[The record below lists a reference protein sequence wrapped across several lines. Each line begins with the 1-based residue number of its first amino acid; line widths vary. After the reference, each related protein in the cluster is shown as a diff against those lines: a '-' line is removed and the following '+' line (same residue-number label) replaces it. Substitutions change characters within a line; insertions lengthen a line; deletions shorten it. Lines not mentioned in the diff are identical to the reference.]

1 MGGKSTSTSD
11 PKINQLA
18 VQSSSLGLPI
28 TLGWGRGRLK
38 CNLIWYQAFA
48 AIPHTTKQSGGKGL
62 GGKSTNTTYSY
73 TASVIMGLCEGPV
86 QGVRT
91 VYRDKD
97 VYQDHVTTLS
107 WDGVTYGTTTQTA
120 LQQAGLSL
128 ALGAVAQS
136 PWGYATS
143 LYPAQALGYSEIA
156 YVYAQ
161 DYALNDSASMPNHSF
176 EVDFAIQIAGLPDA
190 NPKDIIS
197 DFLTNSAH
205 GVPGWASGLLGDL
218 TDWSNYCLANNL
230 LLSPVLEEQSSASDV
245 LTEWTEATNSA
256 AFWSEGVLKIATFGD
271 AGATANG
278 VTWTPNLSPDY
289 DLTEDDFLPGDDAP
303 VQLEIVDQS
312 DAYNVVQVE
321 FLDRANQYNVAIATA
336 DDNANITAFG
346 QRKQDSTQY
355 HCIADA
361 AIARHSAQL
370 LLQRTLYRRDIYRF
384 KLPWNFVL
392 LEPMDYITL
401 TTTTDELQ
409 LYRQLVQIVS
419 IDEDEDGL
427 LSFTAEGINI
437 GAASAALYHSHSGSA
452 VTVNTSVAPGSVTA
466 PILINAPSALTGMDP
481 EVWCAVSA
489 PSAAWGGCEVWASA
503 DNVHFQKV
511 GRVDGPARVG
521 VTTAALADN
530 VDPDTTHTL
539 SVDLSACAKT
549 LDGTTAANANA
560 GSTLIY
566 VGGELM
572 GYQTATLTSAYHY
585 NLTTLRRG
593 LYGTAHAAH
602 ASGTAFA
609 RLDDAVFRFGY
620 TSLNVG
626 TTIYLKFPSFNVF
639 GAAPEDISTVATYSL
654 ALLDSAHAID
664 WRVIADDAVSDAAA
678 AQAAADAANAELA
691 DIASDGLLTPDEK
704 PRIIYDRDI
713 ITGEQAGID
722 AQATS
727 FGIAT
732 EKTAYD
738 GAITA
743 LTTYLAGLTTPVL
756 WSNLSGNTTIVGA
769 TFRTK
774 FSDVYSAR
782 QTLLNKIAAVAKA
795 RGDQGVTDAAA
806 AQSSANAAASAATTA
821 QSSANAALSQIS
833 NIVANNLL
841 DKSEKPQVVADY
853 NLLLAEQ
860 SGIDAQALAYGITA
874 EKTNYDNGLSALT
887 TYLTGLSPAYNSYTT
902 DTAITR
908 STFISTFQTAY
919 TAKTALLNAIAAKA
933 GTLAAWAGVSGA
945 GKPADNATQNVDGAN
960 MIPDPLGFTGGALLN
975 GAVYATLNASGR
987 PVERKA
993 IQLAFGANALGQFGP
1008 RIPVIPGETLYLQYV
1023 VKSDGGTTESCNASY
1038 SYFDAAGGALGA
1050 VNLSGATSRTL
1061 ASVSSAWT
1069 IVQTSFAVPS
1079 TAAAIIVY
1087 VERPAFTGFSFFIGE
1102 PFLGRAQPGSTI
1114 GAPAGTPVASISAND
1129 VASTVKSGGGLNVN
1143 QVDTL
1148 SVQAGALVLRPV
1160 VQLASSVSGSGSSFG
1175 TVLTYSLVLAQAAK
1189 IVLSATGQHSYS
1201 GGTPDHGGAFRVNG
1215 GAEFGGTAGGSGTAI
1230 PGFAIGTTISLA
1242 AGTHTIDLRW
1252 RGGTSQITLYDAI
1265 MNIDT
1270 AMRAL

>member
-28 TLGWGRGRLK
+28 SLGWGRGRLK
-38 CNLIWYQAFA
+38 CNLIWYQAFT
-48 AIPHTTKQSGGKGL
+48 AIPHTTKQNGGKGL

-97 VYQDHVTTLS
+97 VYQDHVTALS
-107 WDGVTYGTTTQTA
+107 WDGITYGSTTETA

-128 ALGAVAQS
+128 ASGNVAQS
-136 PWGYATS
+136 PWGYAAS

-161 DYALNDSASMPNHSF
+161 DCALNDSASMPNHSF
-176 EVDFAIQIAGLPDA
+176 EIDFAIQMAGLPDA
-190 NPKDIIS
+190 NPKDIVT

-205 GVPGWASGLLGDL
+205 GVPGWAGGLLGDL

-230 LLSPVLEEQSSASDV
+230 LLSPVLEEQRSASDI

-271 AGATANG
+271 ASATANG
-278 VTWTPNLSPDY
+278 VTWNPNLSPDY
-289 DLTEDDFLPGDDAP
+289 DLTEDDFIPDDGAP
-303 VQLEIVDQS
+303 VKLEIVDQS

-321 FLDRANQYNVAIATA
+321 FLDRANQYGVAIATA

-346 QRKQDSTQY
+346 QRKQDPTQY

-361 AIARHSAQL
+361 TIARHSAQL
-370 LLQRTLYRRDIYRF
+370 LLQRTLYRRDIYSF

-392 LEPMDYITL
+392 LEPMDYVTL

-419 IDEDEDGL
+419 IDEDEDSL
-427 LSFTAEGINI
+427 LSFTAEGINV

-452 VTVNTSVAPGSVTA
+452 VTVNTSVAPGSVAA
-466 PILINAPSALTGMDP
+466 PILINAPSALTQMDP

-503 DNVHFQKV
+503 DNVHFQKA
-511 GRVDGPARVG
+511 GRIDGPARVG
-521 VTTAALADN
+521 VTTGILAN
-530 VDPDTTHTL
+530 HADPDSVNTL
-539 SVDLSACAKT
+539 SVDLSGCAKT
-549 LDGTTAANANA
+549 LDATTAANANA
-560 GSTLIY
+560 GATLIY

-572 GYQTATLTSAYHY
+572 AYQAAALTSAYHY
-585 NLTTLRRG
+585 SLTNLRRG
-593 LYGTAHAAH
+593 LYGTIK
-602 ASGTAFA
+602 ASHVSGSAFA
-609 RLDDAVFRFGY
+609 RLDDAVFKFSY
-620 TSLNVG
+620 TGLNVG
-626 TTIYLKFPSFNVF
+626 MTIYLKFPSFNVF
-639 GAAPEDISTVATYSL
+639 GQAVEDISTVTTYSL

-664 WRVIADDAVSDAAA
+664 WRVVADDAVSDAAA
-678 AQAAADAANAELA
+678 AQAAGDAANAELA
-691 DIASDGLLTPDEK
+691 AIASDNLLTPDEK
-704 PRIIYDRDI
+704 PRVIYDRDI
-713 ITGEQAGID
+713 ITGEQTGID
-722 AQATS
+722 AQAVS
-727 FGIAT
+727 FGITT

-738 GAITA
+738 SAVTA
-743 LTTYLAGLTTPVL
+743 LTTYLASLTAPVL
-756 WSNLSGNTTIVGA
+756 WSNLTGNTTIVGA
-769 TFRTK
+769 TFRST
-774 FSDVYSAR
+774 FEAVYSAR

-806 AQSSANAAASAATTA
+806 AQSSANAAASAATAA
-821 QSSANAALSQIS
+821 QSSANTALSQIIT
-833 NIVANNLL
+833 IVSDSIL

-860 SGIDAQALAYGITA
+860 PGIDAQALAYGITA
-874 EKTNYDNGLSALT
+874 EKTNYDNALSALT
-887 TYLTGLSPAYNSYTT
+887 AYLTGLSPAYNSYTT
-902 DTAITR
+902 DTSITR
-908 STFISTFQTAY
+908 ATFITKFQDAY
-919 TAKTALLNAIAAKA
+919 TARSALLNRIAAVA
-933 GTLAAWAGVSGA
+933 GTIATWAGIPAGSGKA
-945 GKPADNATQNVDGAN
+945 AD
-960 MIPDPLGFTGGALLN
+960 
-975 GAVYATLNASGR
+975 YAT
-987 PVERKA
+987 V
-993 IQLAFGANALGQFGP
+993 
-1008 RIPVIPGETLYLQYV
+1008 
-1023 VKSDGGTTESCNASY
+1023 
-1038 SYFDAAGGALGA
+1038 
-1050 VNLSGATSRTL
+1050 
-1061 ASVSSAWT
+1061 
-1069 IVQTSFAVPS
+1069 
-1079 TAAAIIVY
+1079 
-1087 VERPAFTGFSFFIGE
+1087 
-1102 PFLGRAQPGSTI
+1102 

-1129 VASTVKSGGGLNVN
+1129 VAATVKSGGGLNTN

-1160 VQLASSVSGSGSSFG
+1160 VQIASSVAGSGSSFG
-1175 TVLTYSLVLAQAAK
+1175 TVLTYSLVLAQPAK
-1189 IVLSATGQHSYS
+1189 IILSATGQQSYS
-1201 GGTPDHGGAFRVNG
+1201 GGTPDYGAGFRVDG
-1215 GAEFGGTAGGSGTAI
+1215 GAEFGGTAGGAGTAI
-1230 PGFAIGTTISLA
+1230 PGFALGTTISLS

-1252 RGGTSQITLYDAI
+1252 RGGNSQITLYDAI